1 VTTALGPTAGSYT
14 GWRLHELVPDGTEF
28 AWDVKELKFYTVSC
42 DNITDNNEL
51 EIDVNTV
58 VSSGNLID
66 EINDSYK
73 PANAFDDN
81 QNSIWGGR
89 PHPFGAMFLGYEDE
103 GGLQAHIKCIMIQ
116 HLAQNFPT
124 QMTVQAKPT
133 NGSWNDLYGITNVG
147 PGVNLF
153 DLEVL
158 PEVGQVGGGTYAMK
172 KRNCSIVILPKQKLT
187 PSSCYADP
195 HIKPFEAPP
204 FSFHGQYDGVMMA
217 SKEFADGLGIDV
229 HIRTT
234 RVDNPRMSYSYISG
248 TAVKIGTDI
257 LEVQDDGSI
266 IVNGED
272 EFLLEDAEAETAGTT
287 FAGYPITK
295 TMKGTKRNIFVYDL
309 ALDVDGG
316 DKSIEIRVN
325 LKTGMIFVDVS
336 GSFPEDTV
344 GLLGSPHHDALL
356 ARDGKTDLTGDW
368 NTFGEEWQVQ
378 SDEPK
383 LFQDKNRVPQ
393 HPAGCIYESQQVKSN
408 LRHRRRLMVDSAGT
422 GSDEEA
428 TAVEAAEKA
437 CVRATGEKKQFCID
451 DVMATGDLELAEDS
465 FYN

>member
-234 RVDNPRMSYSYISG
+234 RVDNPHMSYSYISG

-266 IVNGED
+266 IVNGEED
-272 EFLLEDAEAETAGTT
+272 EFLLEDEAETAGTT

>member
-1 VTTALGPTAGSYT
+1 MK
-14 GWRLHELVPDGTEF
+14 
-28 AWDVKELKFYTVSC
+28 KET
-42 DNITDNNEL
+42 N
-51 EIDVNTV
+51 V
-58 VSSGNLID
+58 V
-66 EINDSYK
+66 
-73 PANAFDDN
+73 
-81 QNSIWGGR
+81 
-89 PHPFGAMFLGYEDE
+89 
-103 GGLQAHIKCIMIQ
+103 
-116 HLAQNFPT
+116 FPT
-124 QMTVQAKPT
+124 KTK
-133 NGSWNDLYGITNVG
+133 
-147 PGVNLF
+147 
-153 DLEVL
+153 
-158 PEVGQVGGGTYAMK
+158 
-172 KRNCSIVILPKQKLT
+172 SIFLLSVYYLLHT
-187 PSSCYADP
+187 DP
-195 HIKPFEAPP
+195 HIKPFKAPA
-204 FSFHGQYDGVMMA
+204 FSFHGQYDGVMMM
-217 SKEFADGLGIDV
+217 SKEFADGSGLDV

-234 RVDNPRMSYSYISG
+234 RVDNPHMSYSYISG

-325 LKTGMIFVDVS
+325 LKTGMIFVDVA
-336 GSFPEDTV
+336 GSFPKDTV

>member
-1 VTTALGPTAGSYT
+1 
-14 GWRLHELVPDGTEF
+14 
-28 AWDVKELKFYTVSC
+28 
-42 DNITDNNEL
+42 
-51 EIDVNTV
+51 
-58 VSSGNLID
+58 
-66 EINDSYK
+66 
-73 PANAFDDN
+73 
-81 QNSIWGGR
+81 
-89 PHPFGAMFLGYEDE
+89 
-103 GGLQAHIKCIMIQ
+103 
-116 HLAQNFPT
+116 
-124 QMTVQAKPT
+124 
-133 NGSWNDLYGITNVG
+133 
-147 PGVNLF
+147 
-153 DLEVL
+153 
-158 PEVGQVGGGTYAMK
+158 
-172 KRNCSIVILPKQKLT
+172 
-187 PSSCYADP
+187 
-195 HIKPFEAPP
+195 
-204 FSFHGQYDGVMMA
+204 MMA

-272 EFLLEDAEAETAGTT
+272 EFLLKDAEAETAGTT

-325 LKTGMIFVDVS
+325 LKTGMIFVDVA
-336 GSFPEDTV
+336 GSFPKDTV

-408 LRHRRRLMVDSAGT
+408 LRHRHRRRLMVDSAGT

>member
-1 VTTALGPTAGSYT
+1 MSHTGSGSDVWWNLELDQDYVISQVIIFNRFDNFET
-14 GWRLHELVPDGTEF
+14 YAVRIKGFVLQVLDKDGNEVFTHTDPGTYADADTPLSFVIDVDPNTVGKQVRIELPSGSFLHLQEVMVFGVVPPAVAPDG
-28 AWDVKELKFYTVSC
+28 
-42 DNITDNNEL
+42 
-51 EIDVNTV
+51 
-58 VSSGNLID
+58 
-66 EINDSYK
+66 
-73 PANAFDDN
+73 
-81 QNSIWGGR
+81 
-89 PHPFGAMFLGYEDE
+89 
-103 GGLQAHIKCIMIQ
+103 
-116 HLAQNFPT
+116 
-124 QMTVQAKPT
+124 
-133 NGSWNDLYGITNVG
+133 
-147 PGVNLF
+147 
-153 DLEVL
+153 
-158 PEVGQVGGGTYAMK
+158 GQVGGGTYAMK

-187 PSSCYADP
+187 PSFCYADP
-195 HIKPFEAPP
+195 HIQPFEGPP

-272 EFLLEDAEAETAGTT
+272 EFLLKDAEAETAGTT